1 MSMRE
6 VIESIEREM
15 FDRTTKRNCGNCK
28 WWADNEV
35 CINGESDQ
43 VADFTDKYFPCGCH
57 EFKEVSK

>member
-1 MSMRE
+1 MSE
-6 VIESIEREM
+6 VINSIKNEMLDRE
-15 FDRTTKRNCGNCK
+15 TKRNCGNCK

-43 VADFTDKYFPCGCH
+43 VSDFTDKDFSCDCH

>member
-6 VIESIEREM
+6 VIESIECEM
-15 FDRTTKRNCGNCK
+15 FERSTKRNCGNCK

-35 CINGESDQ
+35 CVNGDSDK
-43 VADFTDKYFPCGCH
+43 VADFTDKEFSCRCH